1 MFLNPFQ
8 YLGLLLLVSEPTG
21 LFGFFCSLFSLCSIT
36 WRSVSCSSSDRD
48 GSSVATRA
56 SISLV
61 NTWGE
66 ERRRWRPCSFLNK
79 PSSAAL
85 CSVFP
90 CPSLRWNHDV
100 MTQFTKNILSVTSS
114 ASRTFCDRS
123 TNVLS
128 VSYTV
133 HMRFVR
139 YTSITHTAK
148 SVG

>member
-8 YLGLLLLVSEPTG
+8 HLGLLLLVNKPTG

-36 WRSVSCSSSDRD
+36 WRSVSCSLSDRD
-48 GSSVATRA
+48 VSSVATRA
-56 SISLV
+56 SFSLV
-61 NTWGE
+61 NTWGK
-66 ERRRWRPCSFLNK
+66 ERRRWRPCSLLNT
-79 PSSAAL
+79 PSVPAL

-90 CPSLRWNHDV
+90 CPSLRWHHEV
-100 MTQFTKNILSVTSS
+100 MTQLTKNILSVTSS
-114 ASRTFCDRS
+114 ASPAFCDRS

-133 HMRFVR
+133 QMHLVR
-139 YTSITHTAK
+139 CTSVTHTAK

>member
-8 YLGLLLLVSEPTG
+8 HLGLFLLVSEPTG
-21 LFGFFCSLFSLCSIT
+21 LFGFFCSVFSLCSIT
-36 WRSVSCSSSDRD
+36 WRSVTCSSLDRD

-56 SISLV
+56 SFLPSTTLGARRGGDGDLAAS
-61 NTWGE
+61 NT
-66 ERRRWRPCSFLNK
+66 
-79 PSSAAL
+79 PSAPAL

-90 CPSLRWNHDV
+90 CPSLRWNHEV
-100 MTQFTKNILSVTSS
+100 MTQLTKNILSVTSN
-114 ASRTFCDRS
+114 ASRVFCDRS
-123 TNVLS
+123 TNVFS

-139 YTSITHTAK
+139 YTSVTHTAK